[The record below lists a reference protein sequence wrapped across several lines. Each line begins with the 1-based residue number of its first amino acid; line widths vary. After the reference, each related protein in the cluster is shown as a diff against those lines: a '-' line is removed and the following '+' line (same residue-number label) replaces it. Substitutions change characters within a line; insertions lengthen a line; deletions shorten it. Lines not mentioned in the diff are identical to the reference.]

1 MSVFSP
7 DLRINVLACLYWL
20 LLFAATAE
28 DPLSRQKRFLI
39 FPRANPQRLQLIG
52 GFGIPVD
59 LQQESITVGYVIKC
73 VYYLPWNSSH
83 LIPPFLDRHEFET
96 VQRRDTWSVPLV
108 LPAGNNWQEDGRLII
123 SGSDSLPQSPLAE
136 SRWIFYRALEQIF
149 EQKGYDGHSCVL
161 RAICESSEAAFSHTS
176 GLIGEL
182 LHIMFTPSTSND
194 EVADDASHARY
205 RQAERILSSVSPQN
219 QHSVCESMYAECTIS
234 LIGSFSNYLEH
245 LTQAT

>member
-7 DLRINVLACLYWL
+7 DLRINVLAYLYGL

-28 DPLSRQKRFLI
+28 DPLLRQKRFLI

-73 VYYLPWNSSH
+73 VYFLPWNSSH

-108 LPAGNNWQEDGRLII
+108 LLPADNNWQEDGRLIT
-123 SGSDSLPQSPLAE
+123 GSDSLPQSPLAE

-161 RAICESSEAAFSHTS
+161 RAICESSEATFSHTS

-194 EVADDASHARY
+194 EVADVSHARY
-205 RQAERILSSVSPQN
+205 RQAERILSSFSPRGEN
-219 QHSVCESMYAECTIS
+219 SVCESMYAECTIS
-234 LIGSFSNYLEH
+234 LIGSFSNFLD
-245 LTQAT
+245 LALNRD